1 MRILYL
7 SPYFWPEE
15 IGSAPYCTDLAL
27 WLRDRG
33 HDVRV
38 VAFRPHYPS
47 AQLFAAWSD
56 GSRDQDALD
65 GIAIGR
71 VRVSGRGG
79 GGFKDRLK
87 NDLAFLRHVLWA
99 AIAGKF
105 RGTDVVVAY
114 VPSTLTLYG
123 AYAVRLATRARIVG
137 VVHDIESGLAKTLG
151 IATGSLL
158 SFLMRLAERVGLN
171 RAERL
176 VALTDGM
183 RDELRAIG
191 CRRPIDVLS
200 IWAAPPPAA
209 ASPPE
214 GATVVMYS
222 GNFGRKQNLE
232 QLLPTFKRLCD
243 ESLPIRVLLR
253 GDGQEW
259 ARFKSQVDDARITN
273 ADFQPLVPAADF
285 MNSLR
290 AAHIHLVPQAEN
302 VANYS
307 IPSKVFSIMA
317 SGRPF
322 ISVASPG
329 SPLDALAQSSG
340 AGICVA
346 PNSNDALYRAISDL
360 AGDRDRQRQ
369 MGEAGRHYVDTHMD
383 KALILNAYEKLI
395 CP

>member
-27 WLRDRG
+27 WLRDSG
-33 HDVRV
+33 HEVYV

-47 AQLFAAWSD
+47 AQLFLDWAD
-56 GSRDQDALD
+56 GSHDRDQLD
-65 GIAIGR
+65 GVQISR
-71 VRVSGRGG
+71 VPVAGRGG

-87 NDLAFLRHVLWA
+87 NDLAFLRHVLRA
-99 AIAGKF
+99 TIGGKF

-123 AYAVRLATRARIVG
+123 AFAVRLTTGARIVA

-151 IATGSLL
+151 IATGSSL
-158 SFLMRLAERVGLN
+158 SFLMRLAERIGLN
-171 RAERL
+171 RAERV
-176 VALTDGM
+176 VALTEGM

-191 CRRPIDVLS
+191 CRRPVEVLS

-209 ASPPE
+209 ATPPE

-232 QLLPTFKRLCD
+232 QLLPVFKRLCR
-243 ESLPIRVLLR
+243 ENPAIRILLR

-259 ARFKSQVDDARITN
+259 AHFKSRVDDARITN
-273 ADFQPLVPAADF
+273 ADFLPLVPAADF
-285 MNSLR
+285 MNCLR

-322 ISVASPG
+322 ISIASPG
-329 SPLDALAQSSG
+329 SPLDALARSSG

-346 PNSNDALYRAISDL
+346 PKDDEALYCTISDL
-360 AGDRDRQRQ
+360 ANDLDRQRR
-369 MGEAGRHYVDTHMD
+369 MGEAGRHFVDTHMN
-383 KALILNAYEKLI
+383 KQLILNAYEKLI
-395 CP
+395 CA